1 MTDQVE
7 DAAKLWRQVI
17 SILVDKEQTDALG
30 LDTLRGAE
38 KALLNSVT
46 PSALWP
52 GFFLLATDS
61 PVVVKLVN
69 AKLKD
74 PIEQV
79 LHHITGEETEAVIT
93 VDDEHEAE
101 QNEALAGESAS
112 PLASQS
118 TGQQSQAPQA
128 PRTPVAGQSPLTP
141 TSHAAGPSTQAAQP
155 TQQSNQTT
163 PSGTGLPG
171 VHTAA
176 SNQSSPASTAGASPL
191 ASNYGPDSTSTEI
204 AEQAPVVATET
215 ILPPPRY
222 RGFETPTQMKV
233 PDGEPTLNRKY
244 TFDTFVT
251 GPQNQF
257 AAAAAVAVAESPA
270 RAYNPLFIY
279 GGAGLG
285 KTHLLHAIGHYARN
299 LYPNLRVRYV
309 TSEDFT
315 NDFVNSLRDDAK
327 ESFKRRYR
335 DLDILIVDDI
345 QFLAGKKGLQE
356 EFFHTFNALHQS
368 DRQIVL
374 SSDRPPGELN
384 VLEERLRTRFAW
396 GLMTDLQVPNLE
408 TRIAILS
415 KKAQM
420 SGLEIPYEVLQYIAE
435 NTSSSIRELEGKL
448 VQINATS
455 SLMKVPVSL
464 ELAEEIFGEDEIEVH
479 ITPQI
484 VIQTT
489 ADYFGLT
496 VSDLLGP
503 GKTRPV
509 SHARQIAMY
518 LTRELTALSLP
529 AIGKEFGNRDH
540 STVLH
545 ANRKITKEIADK
557 KPSGDQVNDLTTRIR
572 DRARGAS

>member
-1 MTDQVE
+1 MTDQLE
-7 DAAKLWRQVI
+7 DAAKLWHEVI
-17 SILVDKEQTDALG
+17 SILVDKVQTDALG
-30 LDTLRGAE
+30 IETLRPAD
-38 KALLNSVT
+38 KALLNSIT

-52 GFFLLATDS
+52 GFILLSTES
-61 PVVVKLVN
+61 PVVMKIVN
-69 AKLKD
+69 AKLKES
-74 PIEQV
+74 IEQV
-79 LHHITGEETEAVIT
+79 LQSLTGEETEAVIT
-93 VDDEHEAE
+93 VEEEHESDHADASHADSTATPAQTAHTAISE
-101 QNEALAGESAS
+101 QSVSGVHSGSTAHTGSSGHSGLSGHSTPDAS
-112 PLASQS
+112 VPATGS
-118 TGQQSQAPQA
+118 TTSV
-128 PRTPVAGQSPLTP
+128 TSPGTSGLGSEP
-141 TSHAAGPSTQAAQP
+141 TSK
-155 TQQSNQTT
+155 
-163 PSGTGLPG
+163 
-171 VHTAA
+171 
-176 SNQSSPASTAGASPL
+176 
-191 ASNYGPDSTSTEI
+191 EI
-204 AEQAPVVATET
+204 ADHAPVVATEAV
-215 ILPPPRY
+215 LPPPRF
-222 RGFETPTQMKV
+222 RGFETPAQMKT
-233 PDGEPTLNRKY
+233 PDGEPTLNPKY

-257 AAAAAVAVAESPA
+257 AAAAAVAVAEAPA

-374 SSDRPPGELN
+374 SSDRSPGELN

-420 SGLEIPYEVLQYIAE
+420 SGIEIPYEVLQYIAE

-448 VQINATS
+448 VQIKATS
-455 SLMKVPVSL
+455 SLMNVPVSL
-464 ELAEEIFGEDEIEVH
+464 QLAEEIIGEDEIEIH

-484 VIQTT
+484 IIQTT
-489 ADYFGLT
+489 ADYFDLT

-557 KPSGDQVNDLTTRIR
+557 RPSSDQVNDLTTRIR
-572 DRARGAS
+572 DRARGAR